1 MDYLITALL
10 IAIPLIA
17 AAPFFRELF
26 RKPVDHTKAPGK
38 LATLSQGIT
47 HYRWFGPEGGPMV
60 VCVHGQT
67 TPSDAYL
74 AIAEKLAAKGYR
86 VLIYDIYGRGYSSDG
101 NGPQTRDF
109 LIRQLEDLL
118 ADQGVTGKFAIM
130 GYSMGGII
138 APIYTKRHPDR
149 VSSVT
154 LLVPGGFWW
163 AEKFSRW
170 TKLVTL
176 HPFLADWVY
185 AVRGSQILRIG
196 IESSMGEKI
205 DVPNIHQI
213 QLDQLNRR
221 GFRRAVS
228 SALTRDT
235 FFGDNQSVHRAIEK
249 AGIPVLGIWGGQD
262 DVIPP
267 QRAEVL
273 SAWNS
278 HARNICVEDAG
289 HGLPYT
295 HSDEVVAAFEEF
307 VKETKAA

>member
-47 HYRWFGPEGGPMV
+47 HYRWFGPEDGPMV

-163 AEKFSRW
+163 AEKFSRM
-170 TKLVTL
+170 TKIVAS
-176 HPFLADWVY
+176 HPLIADWVY

-196 IESSMGEKI
+196 IKSSMGEKI
-205 DVPNIHQI
+205 DVPGIHQI

>member
-47 HYRWFGPEGGPMV
+47 HYRWFGPEDGPMV

-74 AIAEKLAAKGYR
+74 AIAEKLAAKGYL

-163 AEKFSRW
+163 AEKFSRM
-170 TKLVTL
+170 TKIVAS
-176 HPFLADWVY
+176 HPLIADWVY

-205 DVPNIHQI
+205 DVPGIHQI

>member
-1 MDYLITALL
+1 MEYLY
-10 IAIPLIA
+10 IAVLIA
-17 AAPFFRELF
+17 AAIIAAPFIRERL
-26 RKPVDHTKAPGK
+26 RKPVNHSKAPGS
-38 LATLSQGIT
+38 LAKLSQGIT
-47 HYRWFGPEGGPMV
+47 HFRWFGPKGGPTV

-74 AIAEKLAAKGYR
+74 AVAQKLAAKGYR
-86 VLIYDIYGRGYSSDG
+86 VLIYDIYGRGYSSNG
-101 NGPQTRDF
+101 KGPQTRDF
-109 LIRQLEDLL
+109 LVRQLEDLL
-118 ADQGVTGKFAIM
+118 EDQGVTGKFAIM

-138 APIYTKRHPDR
+138 APIYAKRHQDR

-163 AEKFSRW
+163 AKKFSRL
-170 TKLVTL
+170 TKIVAS
-176 HPFLADWVY
+176 HPLLADWVY

-205 DVPNIHQI
+205 DVPGIHQI

-221 GFRRAVS
+221 GFRYAVS

-235 FFGDNQSVHRAIEK
+235 FFGDNQAVHKAVEK
-249 AGIPVLGIWGGQD
+249 AGIPVLGIWGGVD

-267 QRAEVL
+267 ERAEVL

-278 HARNICVEDAG
+278 HARNVLVEDAG

-295 HSDEVVAAFEEF
+295 HSDEVVAAFDAF

>member
-47 HYRWFGPEGGPMV
+47 HYRWFGPEDGPMV

-170 TKLVTL
+170 TKFVTL

-196 IESSMGEKI
+196 IESSLGEKI
-205 DVPNIHQI
+205 DVSNIHQI

-235 FFGDNQSVHRAIEK
+235 FFGDNQAVHRAIEK

-273 SAWNS
+273 TAWNS
-278 HARNICVEDAG
+278 HARNICVEGAG

-307 VKETKAA
+307 VKGTKAA